1 MTILVINWQDKNNP
15 FAGGAETHLHEIFS
29 RIVQRGHTVILL
41 ACRFHGAAEEEL
53 LDDGIYVV
61 RRGSRSLF
69 NFAVPGT
76 YFQLRRRF
84 RPDLV
89 VDDINKIPFWTPLY
103 VREPLL
109 CVAHH
114 FFGRSI
120 FREVDPLRGAYVYT
134 AEHVMPWVYRR
145 EYVAVVSE
153 STRDEFLAR
162 GFAHDR
168 VRVIYNGIDH
178 AAFPMRVGEKSPT
191 PMITY
196 FGRIKRYKCPDHLL
210 MAFAQIAD
218 QFPTAQLYFVGD
230 GDYLPALQRQAATLG
245 IAHRVQWTGR
255 VSNEEKIAYLS
266 RSWCVVNTSMK
277 EGWGITTIEANA
289 CGTPVIAADVPGLRD
304 SVADGKSGLLYPFA
318 DVDQLARTIAR
329 LLDDH
334 RLRDRLSRGAI
345 EWAWRFSWEESANRM
360 LELCQEVTETL
371 PPSR

>member
-1 MTILVINWQDKNNP
+1 
-15 FAGGAETHLHEIFS
+15 
-29 RIVQRGHTVILL
+29 
-41 ACRFHGAAEEEL
+41 
-53 LDDGIYVV
+53 
-61 RRGSRSLF
+61 
-69 NFAVPGT
+69 
-76 YFQLRRRF
+76 
-84 RPDLV
+84 
-89 VDDINKIPFWTPLY
+89 
-103 VREPLL
+103 
-109 CVAHH
+109 
-114 FFGRSI
+114 
-120 FREVDPLRGAYVYT
+120 
-134 AEHVMPWVYRR
+134 MPWVYRR

-218 QFPTAQLYFVGD
+218 QFPTAQLYFVGE
-230 GDYLPALQRQAATLG
+230 GDYVPALQRQAATLG

-266 RSWCVVNTSMK
+266 QSWCVVNTSMK

-289 CGTPVIAADVPGLRD
+289 CGTPVIAADVPGLLD

-334 RLRDRLSRGAI
+334 QLRDRLSRGAI
-345 EWAWRFSWEESANRM
+345 EWAWRFSWEESANHM